1 MRRLCGQHPRQRP
14 VPAPRIAAA
23 VEWPR
28 CAPVGLL
35 GTEMTSTMHGSWGLA
50 RRAGLLACAVAAA
63 ALVAGCSREPA
74 TVKVGVGQP
83 LSGPLG
89 ALGQD
94 MVNGAK
100 MAIDEINEKGGVRM
114 GSGRVKLELVTADD
128 KADAKAGE
136 AGAQTLVDAGVTVVL
151 AHLNSGVSMAAA
163 PIYAKA
169 GVPQLAISTKPAY
182 TQMGLPTTLRLVAND
197 ALQARAMGS
206 YAAQLAG
213 AQRFAV
219 ADDGT
224 PYGKGL
230 ADDAA
235 GEIKKQGR
243 DVALRQ
249 SFDDKLTDFNA
260 FVGEMKKANVDVLVT
275 TLNDYQ
281 VEALVKQA
289 NAAGFSKLRILG
301 GDTIKTDKLAK
312 VASQVAAIYATS
324 PIVEARE
331 FPNGK
336 PFLAGFRQRFKGEPV
351 YGAHYAYDAVYLV
364 ADALARNDSADRTK
378 LLERLKNPSFDGQA
392 PVTGSMRF
400 GADGEQRY
408 SAVAVYLLRDGA
420 WLPQIRS
427 DRW

>member
-1 MRRLCGQHPRQRP
+1 
-14 VPAPRIAAA
+14 
-23 VEWPR
+23 
-28 CAPVGLL
+28 
-35 GTEMTSTMHGSWGLA
+35 
-50 RRAGLLACAVAAA
+50 VAAS
-63 ALVAGCSREPA
+63 LTWMTGCSREPSV
-74 TVKVGVGQP
+74 VKIGVGQP
-83 LSGPLG
+83 LTGNLA

-94 MVNGAK
+94 MVNGAR
-100 MAIDEINEKGGVRM
+100 MAVDEINDKGGVRI
-114 GSGRVKLELVTADD
+114 GAARVKLELVTADD

-136 AGAQTLVDAGVTVVL
+136 AAAKQLVDAGVTVAL
-151 AHLNSGVSMAAA
+151 AHLNSGVSIAAA

-169 GVPQLAISTKPAY
+169 KVPQLAISTKPEY
-182 TQMGLPTTLRLVAND
+182 TQGGHATTLRLVAND

-206 YAAQLAG
+206 YAATLGG
-213 AQRFAV
+213 AERFAV

-230 ADDAA
+230 ADAAA
-235 GEIKKQGR
+235 GEITKLKR
-243 DVALRQ
+243 EVSLRQ
-249 SFDDKLTDFNA
+249 SFDDKVTDFTG
-260 FVGEMKKANVDVLVT
+260 FVADLKKANVDVLVT

-281 VEALVKQA
+281 VEALVRQA
-289 NAAGFSKLRILG
+289 HAGGLAKLRILG

-312 VASQVAAIYATS
+312 VASLVAGIYATS

-336 PFLAGFRQRFKGEPV
+336 PFLKSFRERFKGEPV

-364 ADALARNDSADRTK
+364 ADAIARNETADRTK
-378 LLERLKNPSFDGQA
+378 LLQRLKNAGFDGLA

-400 GADGEQRY
+400 GDDGEQRY
-408 SAVAVYLLRDGA
+408 SAVAVYMLHEGT